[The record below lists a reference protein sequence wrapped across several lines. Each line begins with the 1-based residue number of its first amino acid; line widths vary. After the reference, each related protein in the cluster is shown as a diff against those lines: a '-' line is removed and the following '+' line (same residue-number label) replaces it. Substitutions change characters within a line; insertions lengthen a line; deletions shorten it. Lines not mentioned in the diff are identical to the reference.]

1 MLGQPSNLSTL
12 SESSPLLGLKTV
24 LSHKILKSIPEK
36 QVCYALVDIV
46 PTKNLSTSRLPLN
59 LCFIL
64 DKSTSMQGLR
74 LQQVKEATRQ
84 IIDQLEPND
93 VFSLI
98 IFSDRSEVLI
108 PAQKGMNKA
117 LAKSII
123 STIQPSGGTEMFQGL
138 LAGLQEIQKHRSDQV
153 VNHILLLT
161 DGQTYGDEEDCRHQ
175 AEWAGQNQ
183 IGISTTGIGTDWN
196 EDLLDEISNAS
207 GGLSSYIDSPR
218 KIVSVFNSAIRE
230 LSTIMAREVTLQI
243 KPAPNIDLHKV
254 YQITPYIRPL
264 EATDTQLNLGPL
276 GTNNQKSI
284 VLEFHI
290 AASPQLGE
298 ISLAN
303 LMAKGDIPNTSI
315 FQTQVQ
321 AQVTAIVHTEKDFV
335 VKVPSLLITALGK
348 LAVFQMQEKA
358 LTDIEEGNI
367 DLATQRLETVANRLL
382 NLGET
387 ELART
392 ALLEAGRLSRTGDL
406 SSEGRK
412 RIRYGTRSLS
422 ILSEDLSND

>member
-1 MLGQPSNLSTL
+1 MLEQPSNLSTL
-12 SESSPLLGLKTV
+12 SESSSLLGLKTI
-24 LSHKILKSIPEK
+24 LSHKTLKSIPEK

-46 PTKNLSTSRLPLN
+46 PIKNLATSRLPLN

-117 LAKSII
+117 WAKSII
-123 STIQPSGGTEMFQGL
+123 STIQSSGGTEMFQGL

-183 IGISTTGIGTDWN
+183 ISISTMGIGTDWN
-196 EDLLDEISNAS
+196 EDLLDEMSNAS

-243 KPAPNIDLHKV
+243 NPAPNIDLHKV

-276 GTNNQKSI
+276 GTNNQKSA

-321 AQVTAIVHTEKDFV
+321 AQVTATVQTEKDFV

-348 LAVFQMQEKA
+348 LAIFKMQEKA
-358 LTDIEEGNI
+358 LTNIEEGNI
-367 DLATQRLETVANRLL
+367 DLATQRLETMANRLL

-387 ELART
+387 ELARA
-392 ALLEAGRLSRTGDL
+392 ALLEADRLSRTGAL
-406 SSEGRK
+406 SVEGRK

-422 ILSEDLSND
+422 ILSEGLSND